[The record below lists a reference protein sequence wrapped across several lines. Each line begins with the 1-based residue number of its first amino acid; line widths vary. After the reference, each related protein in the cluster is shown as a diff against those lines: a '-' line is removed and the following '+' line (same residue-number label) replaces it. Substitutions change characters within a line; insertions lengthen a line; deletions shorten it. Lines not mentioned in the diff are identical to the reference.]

1 MQLGTKDIGGDEMK
15 KQSIYSIL
23 MVSVLFLLINGCG
36 FSVQEAYIRSKR
48 PIALKNYKQGPISP
62 LTKDDIETAIEFGK
76 TNKHKQDVIIYTYT
90 FTKNITSFLGP
101 VRKIYVFVCTNYF
114 LIANYAAK
122 QTRNYEPIDMEYV
135 NFLANLPVFRI
146 EVAEQVVP
154 VGAGYYPL
162 QFKEKAVLLKNGEKV
177 QEASLTS
184 EYKNTNPFSA
194 SHLGGIQTNWQ
205 ESANEVVKNTIEMAN
220 KITES
225 YKNNSNVNLK
235 DIPVP
240 QFKVNNL
247 YEYKDIDL
255 ASKFEIVVIHENEE
269 KRVAIDFSGIK

>member
-1 MQLGTKDIGGDEMK
+1 MKMK
-15 KQSIYSIL
+15 KQSIHLIL
-23 MVSVLFLLINGCG
+23 TGIILSLMINGCG
-36 FSVQEAYIRSKR
+36 FSVRETYIRGKR
-48 PIALKNYKQGPISP
+48 PTALKNYKQGPISP
-62 LTKDDIETAIEFGK
+62 LTKEDIDSAIEFGK
-76 TNKHKQDVIIYTYT
+76 TNKHKQDVINYTFT
-90 FTKNITSFLGP
+90 FTKNVTSFLGP
-101 VRKIYVFVCTNYF
+101 VRKIYILVCTNYF
-114 LIANYAAK
+114 LIADYTAR
-122 QTRNYEPIDMEYV
+122 QSRNYEPIDMDYV

-177 QEASLTS
+177 QEVSLTP
-184 EYKNTNPFSA
+184 EYKNMNPFST

-235 DIPVP
+235 NIPIP
-240 QFKVNNL
+240 AIKVNNL

-255 ASKFEIVVIHENEE
+255 ASKYEVVVIHENEE
-269 KRVAIDFSGIK
+269 KRVAIDFSSVK